1 MAIPMTQNS
10 SPVQPR
16 QQPKKKIK
24 KEGGTQKSFTLD
36 DWVGKKG
43 EKICSDRGLELK
55 NPRFLKVNPTLF
67 IFKMPRYI
75 LPPSGWK

>member
-1 MAIPMTQNS
+1 MAIPMKQNS

-16 QQPKKKIK
+16 QQLK

-43 EKICSDRGLELK
+43 GKISSDGGLELK